1 MIGSLRGVIVERNLD
16 GTILLEVAG
25 IGYLVTVSQRAIPEL
40 EPGSSAFL
48 LIHHHIREDAQTLF
62 GFTSKDD
69 KATFQVLLATH
80 GVGPALAMSVLA
92 THPAA
97 SLVDIVANNDIA
109 ALQLVPKVGKKTA
122 ERLIVELKNRL
133 SLDILDGDGVGA
145 SGAASSVAEVREAL
159 AGLGYAT
166 EEIREV
172 LRVLPTDADSATLL
186 RDALKSLGAQKG
198 AGRA

>member
-1 MIGSLRGVIVERNLD
+1 MIGSLRGEILERNVD
-16 GTILLEVAG
+16 GTVLLEVAS
-25 IGYLVTVSQRAIPEL
+25 IGYLVTVSQRVIPEL

-62 GFTSKDD
+62 GFTSNED
-69 KATFQVLLATH
+69 KATFQILLATH
-80 GVGPALAMSVLA
+80 GVGPAMAMSVLA

-133 SLDILDGDGVGA
+133 SLDVLDGGGPGA
-145 SGAASSVAEVREAL
+145 SGGSSSVAEVREAL
-159 AGLGYAT
+159 AGLGYGT
-166 EEIREV
+166 DEIRDV
-172 LRVLPTDADSATLL
+172 LRELPSDADSATLL
-186 RDALKSLGAQKG
+186 RDALKTLSKN
-198 AGRA
+198 

>member
-1 MIGSLRGVIVERNLD
+1 MIGSLRGEILERNVD
-16 GTILLEVAG
+16 GTVLLEVAS
-25 IGYLVTVSQRAIPEL
+25 IGYLVTVSQRVIPEL

-62 GFTSKDD
+62 GFTSNED
-69 KATFQVLLATH
+69 KATFQILLATH
-80 GVGPALAMSVLA
+80 GVGPAMAMSVLA

-133 SLDILDGDGVGA
+133 SLDVLDGGGPGATGA
-145 SGAASSVAEVREAL
+145 SSSVAEVREAL
-159 AGLGYAT
+159 AGLGYGT
-166 EEIREV
+166 DEIRDV
-172 LRVLPTDADSATLL
+172 LRELPSDSDSATLL
-186 RDALKSLGAQKG
+186 RDALKTLSKN
-198 AGRA
+198 

>member
-1 MIGSLRGVIVERNLD
+1 MIGSLRGEIIERNID
-16 GTILLEVAG
+16 GTVLLEVAG
-25 IGYLVTVSQRAIPEL
+25 VGYLVTVSQRVIPEL

-62 GFTSKDD
+62 GFASKED
-69 KATFQVLLATH
+69 KATFQILLATH
-80 GVGPALAMSVLA
+80 GVGPAMAMSVLA

-133 SLDILDGDGVGA
+133 SLDVLDGDGVGA
-145 SGAASSVAEVREAL
+145 GGGSSSVAEVREAL
-159 AGLGYAT
+159 AGLGYGT
-166 EEIREV
+166 EEIRDV
-172 LRVLPTDADSATLL
+172 LRELPGSADSATLL
-186 RDALKSLGAQKG
+186 RDALKTLGAK
-198 AGRA
+198 RA

>member
-1 MIGSLRGVIVERNLD
+1 VIGSLRGEILERNVD
-16 GTILLEVAG
+16 GTVLLEVG
-25 IGYLVTVSQRAIPEL
+25 SIGYLVTVSQRVIPEL

-62 GFTSKDD
+62 GFTSNED
-69 KATFQVLLATH
+69 KATFQILLATH
-80 GVGPALAMSVLA
+80 GVGPAMAMSVLA

-133 SLDILDGDGVGA
+133 SLDVLDGGGPGA
-145 SGAASSVAEVREAL
+145 IGGSSSVAEVREAL
-159 AGLGYAT
+159 AGLGYGT
-166 EEIREV
+166 DEIRDV
-172 LRVLPTDADSATLL
+172 LRELPSDADSATLL
-186 RDALKSLGAQKG
+186 RDALKTLSKN
-198 AGRA
+198 